1 MRDRGDRQTTC
12 HEGARAIGVNFQRA
26 AELPESF
33 PHATNAY
40 SGRAGGSHF
49 LDLLRRDAFTLVLD
63 FDKHDMIAL
72 AKPNLGDRTLR
83 VAVNIGQAFLHHA
96 KNGSLRFTRQPLE
109 LVREIEID
117 VNLAATNKSL
127 DI

>member
-1 MRDRGDRQTTC
+1 MRDRGDRQTHC
-12 HEGARAIGVNFQRA
+12 HDGARAIGVNFQRA

-83 VAVNIGQAFLHHA
+83 VAVTIWQAVA
-96 KNGSLRFTRQPLE
+96 VPTQRMR
-109 LVREIEID
+109 VR
-117 VNLAATNKSL
+117 LT
-127 DI
+127 